1 MLPSLHLQQN
11 HTIAKQRISFSRSE
25 APIASMGSVSVQQKF
40 PSIADGCISSPSSSN
55 CKIFIFSV
63 RNNLH

>member
-1 MLPSLHLQQN
+1 
-11 HTIAKQRISFSRSE
+11 
-25 APIASMGSVSVQQKF
+25 MGSVSVQQKF